1 MLLVLK
7 LLIYGL
13 DYDFCSKAL
22 DLKFELGFPF

>member
-1 MLLVLK
+1 
-7 LLIYGL
+7 LIYGL